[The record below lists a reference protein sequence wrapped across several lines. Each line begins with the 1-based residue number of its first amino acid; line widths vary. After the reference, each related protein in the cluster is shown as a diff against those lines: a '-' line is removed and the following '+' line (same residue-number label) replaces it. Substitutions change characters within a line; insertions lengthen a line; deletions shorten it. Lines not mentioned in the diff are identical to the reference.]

1 MRRRSLLQLSFW
13 VALGA
18 AIGPMAR
25 PASLGW
31 GPRRAE
37 SARAQTTPGGSQR
50 VLILLELQ
58 GGNDGLNC
66 VGPFGDPI
74 YQQLRGPLAVNA
86 AEALALGEG
95 LAMNPALE
103 ALRPSLE
110 AGRLAWL
117 LGVGWSQPNRS
128 HFLASDQ
135 WASGKASG
143 WGGEGWLG
151 RAAAARGEQGP
162 LVAVGDGGAAALEAA
177 GIQLLHLQQ
186 ADLRGPTQHW
196 PAPPQAG
203 DNLALRRLLELEQ
216 SSQQGLRD
224 LVAELAPTAVLD
236 AARLPATAL
245 GKQLGLALRLIAGS
259 QPPAVIQ
266 VSQKGY
272 DTHANQKRR
281 HTRLLQ
287 ELAEALS
294 GFERGLAALPK
305 RPRVELLTVSE
316 FGRRLQVN
324 GSGGTD
330 HGSASVLLRLGDQVG
345 DKLQGSYPNLG
356 DRDARGDLLA
366 SWSPPEAMAQLLRS

>member
-1 MRRRSLLQLSFW
+1 
-13 VALGA
+13 VAL
-18 AIGPMAR
+18 
-25 PASLGW
+25 
-31 GPRRAE
+31 
-37 SARAQTTPGGSQR
+37 
-50 VLILLELQ
+50 
-58 GGNDGLNC
+58 
-66 VGPFGDPI
+66 
-74 YQQLRGPLAVNA
+74 
-86 AEALALGEG
+86 
-95 LAMNPALE
+95 
-103 ALRPSLE
+103 
-110 AGRLAWL
+110 
-117 LGVGWSQPNRS
+117 
-128 HFLASDQ
+128 
-135 WASGKASG
+135 
-143 WGGEGWLG
+143 
-151 RAAAARGEQGP
+151 
-162 LVAVGDGGAAALEAA
+162 GDGGAAALEAA
-177 GIQLLHLQQ
+177 GLKLLHLQQ
-186 ADLRGPTQHW
+186 ADLRGTAQHW
-196 PAPPQAG
+196 PPPPQAG
-203 DNLALRRLLELEQ
+203 DNLALRRMLELEQ

-272 DTHANQKRR
+272 DTHANQQRR

-345 DKLQGSYPNLG
+345 EKLQGNYPNLG